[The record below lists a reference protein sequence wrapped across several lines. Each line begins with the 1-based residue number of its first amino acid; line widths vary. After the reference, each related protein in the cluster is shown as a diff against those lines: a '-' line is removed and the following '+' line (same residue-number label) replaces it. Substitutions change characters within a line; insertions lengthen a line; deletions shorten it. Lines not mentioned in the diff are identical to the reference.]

1 MNTNTK
7 TQTPEP
13 ATCAG
18 PNCAV
23 SSGSASAVR
32 ITQDGENEL
41 QRVADELEQLAEE
54 IRNRGMRGHKWGEIL
69 SQWNRLRSMER
80 SLRWMIEG

>member
-1 MNTNTK
+1 MK
-7 TQTPEP
+7 TQTPTAQETFAQP
-13 ATCAG
+13 GASPCCALADG
-18 PNCAV
+18 
-23 SSGSASAVR
+23 SAVR

-69 SQWNRLRSMER
+69 PQWNRLRSMER

>member
-1 MNTNTK
+1 MHTT
-7 TQTPEP
+7 TQQLPPEL

-23 SSGSASAVR
+23 SPGSASAVR

-41 QRVADELEQLAEE
+41 QRVASELEQLAEE

-69 SQWNRLRSMER
+69 PQWNRLRSMER